1 MAKLDGLETVL
12 DFLKGLQ
19 PKIAAQQRD
28 YTWRGNL
35 AVSHAQIAKKTL
47 SLNVDPL
54 PNDSKQ
60 LKGYPGFYRVDSGEY
75 RIVYRFKPKEDL
87 VEVILVG
94 KRNDDEV
101 YKKLDRLLG

>member
-19 PKIAAQQRD
+19 PKIAAQ
-28 YTWRGNL
+28 
-35 AVSHAQIAKKTL
+35 IAKKVL
-47 SLNVDPL
+47 ALNIDPL
-54 PNDSKQ
+54 PPDSKE
-60 LKGYPGFYRVDSGEY
+60 LIGYSGYHRVDSGEY
-75 RIVYRFKPKEDL
+75 RIVYRFNPDDDL

-101 YKKLDRLLG
+101 YKQLKRLLG

>member
-19 PKIAAQQRD
+19 PKIAAQ
-28 YTWRGNL
+28 
-35 AVSHAQIAKKTL
+35 IAKKVM
-47 SLNVDPL
+47 SLNVEPL
-54 PNDSKQ
+54 PADAKE
-60 LKGYPGFYRVDSGEY
+60 LAGYTGYYRVDSGEY
-75 RIVYRFKPKEDL
+75 RIVYRFHADGDL

-101 YKKLDRLLG
+101 YKQLKRLVG

>member
-19 PKIAAQQRD
+19 PKIAAQ
-28 YTWRGNL
+28 
-35 AVSHAQIAKKTL
+35 IAKKTL
-47 SLNVDPL
+47 SLNIDPL

-60 LKGYPGFYRVDSGEY
+60 LKGYPGYYRVDSGEY

-94 KRNDDEV
+94 KRNDDDV
-101 YKKLDRLLG
+101 YKKLDRLLN

>member
-1 MAKLDGLETVL
+1 MAKLDGLQTVL

-19 PKIAAQQRD
+19 PKIAAQ
-28 YTWRGNL
+28 
-35 AVSHAQIAKKTL
+35 IAKKVL
-47 SLNVDPL
+47 ALNVDPL

-60 LKGYPGFYRVDSGEY
+60 LIGYPGYYRVDSGEY
-75 RIVYRFKPKEDL
+75 RIIYNFNPEEDL

-101 YKKLDRLLG
+101 YKKLERLF